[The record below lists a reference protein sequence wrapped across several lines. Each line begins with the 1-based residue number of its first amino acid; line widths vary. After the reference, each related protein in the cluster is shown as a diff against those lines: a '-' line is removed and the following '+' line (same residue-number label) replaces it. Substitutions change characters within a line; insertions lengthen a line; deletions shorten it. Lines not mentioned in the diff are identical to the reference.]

1 MTAKK
6 EWGKP
11 ELTVLVRSKAEESVL
26 TGCKFTG
33 AGGPD
38 PKSKGYQCQNSKS
51 VQCSAFIRS

>member
-1 MTAKK
+1 MTVKK

-38 PKSKGYQCQNSKS
+38 PQSKGYQCQNRETL
-51 VQCSAFIRS
+51 QCSAFIRS